1 MHINET
7 SKLEIEATADVISAI
22 AHPLRLAIVRL
33 LAEGELSVN
42 EICDSLWS
50 SQPNISRH
58 LGILRS
64 KKVVLSRKESS
75 RILYSL
81 VDHRLKNI
89 LYLNPQALQ

>member
-1 MHINET
+1 MHITET
-7 SKLEIEATADVISAI
+7 SKHEIEATAAVISAI
-22 AHPLRLAIVRL
+22 GHPLRLAIVRL

-64 KKVVLSRKESS
+64 KKIVLSRKESS

-81 VDHRLKNI
+81 RDQRLGKI
-89 LYLNPQALQ
+89 MYLNTQAVQ